1 MISVNFCVTLK
12 SPEDIKK
19 SVRICEI
26 CVTKKK
32 GGDYEEAKD
41 HRAGGEGSSSRAHGI
56 PDGTGNHQLHGTR
69 TVLKIEKPA
78 LAVFAAGAGYFTT
91 LHVGLICM

>member
-1 MISVNFCVTLK
+1 LTLK
-12 SPEDIKK
+12 EL
-19 SVRICEI
+19 SVLDSDAGVISFLIPPSSFLEKEK
-26 CVTKKK
+26 TNHEK
-32 GGDYEEAKD
+32 AKD
-41 HRAGGEGSSSRAHGI
+41 HRAGGEGDSSRAHSI

-69 TVLKIEKPA
+69 TILKIKKPA